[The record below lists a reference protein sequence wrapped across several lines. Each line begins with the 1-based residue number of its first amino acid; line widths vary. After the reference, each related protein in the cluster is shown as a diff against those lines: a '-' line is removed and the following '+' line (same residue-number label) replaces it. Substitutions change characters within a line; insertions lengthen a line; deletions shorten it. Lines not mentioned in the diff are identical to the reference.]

1 MPMLAGLGMNSS
13 RIATA
18 QLLVANRFIEPL
30 SEWALIDWAEHTALP
45 ELLGTNITK
54 RTKDRL
60 KQLLKLIP
68 IKFIG
73 KSHHGMIEVEKR
85 GQLHFEEVHL
95 WIVSL
100 MMTAFHPLNLQGLL
114 SLTALPCKNL
124 CPVNKYRTAP
134 SASGAL
140 FRIE

>member
-1 MPMLAGLGMNSS
+1 MLAGLGMNSS

-60 KQLLKLIP
+60 KRLLKLIP

-73 KSHHGMIEVEKR
+73 KSHHEMIEVEKR
-85 GQLHFEEVHL
+85 GQLHFEEVHM

-100 MMTAFHPLNLQGLL
+100 MMTAFHPLNLQGNAVFDSVTLQKL
-114 SLTALPCKNL
+114 MPC
-124 CPVNKYRTAP
+124 
-134 SASGAL
+134 
-140 FRIE
+140 